1 MLITNRLKALI
12 HVAKGQLHMADED
25 YRAMLRRA
33 AGVSSSS
40 ELDEAGFENVMAE
53 FERLGFRHVRQP
65 GQNVRREGFATP
77 KQLGRM
83 RALWKEYS
91 GADDE
96 LALGKWLE
104 KHKRFHVSSIRFV
117 RDADAGKV
125 IAVLGRMAAWRRA
138 KRAQEAAAGGSAKA

>member
-1 MLITNRLKALI
+1 MPIANRQKAVI

-25 YRAMLRRA
+25 YRAMLQRA

-40 ELDEAGFENVMAE
+40 ALDDAGFERVMAE
-53 FERLGFRHVRQP
+53 FERLGFRNARQR

-91 GADDE
+91 GNDDE

-104 KHKRFHVSSIRFV
+104 KKFQVSSIRFV
-117 RDADAGKV
+117 KDADAGKV
-125 IAVLGRMAAWRRA
+125 VAVLKGMAAWRRA
-138 KRAQEAAAGGSAKA
+138 KRAREAAASVGPKA